1 MLKSLALQKDSA
13 ETLRMPD
20 QVLGARFTDQAAA
33 GLSSRAIPKA
43 ARLVLFGLPLAFS
56 VIVGSILAAAFR
68 TDGQLSFVEATLVAL
83 MALLSG
89 WEAFPTANALIGFN
103 TTPKSSHI
111 KAQSPLS
118 IAILATIRGENAH
131 DVIPGK
137 LNLLRALQQKSNHS
151 FAVHVLSD
159 SPSLVQVEDER
170 HLVRAASALSVF
182 YHHRPVNTDYKSGN
196 VRNWINGHGAAYDAF
211 IILDADSEL
220 NHNTALALANSL
232 AADSACGLIQT
243 VPAVLAGGTHWQ
255 GMQAVASRVYGGLQG
270 RGLSAW
276 MGDEANYFGHNA
288 IIRTKAFAACAGLP
302 HLEGRGLW
310 NGTIL
315 SHDFVEAA
323 LLRRAGWAVR
333 LLPAETGSFE
343 QAPADVISHL
353 RRDARW
359 CLGNFQHSRI
369 LGAAGLHPMSR
380 FHLLGGIFTYLSS
393 VVWLA
398 TLVLWATLDAA
409 QAGAGGNLATSAFLL
424 IAINLLLPRVLGT
437 LYVTARLPGTVFRW
451 RIAKTAI
458 IETLFSS
465 LFAPS
470 LMLQRVMIIGRILAN
485 RRITWAPH
493 EKANRNFMDYCVFHV
508 LELIAGLGLLAFLER
523 GLMTCW
529 FLPLAICLASTPALS
544 CFAAQPTKHGA
555 HENLN
560 EASSL

>member
-1 MLKSLALQKDSA
+1 MRKLLALQKDSA

-20 QVLGARFTDQAAA
+20 QVLGARFTDQAAP
-33 GLSSRAIPKA
+33 GFSGRAIPQV

-56 VIVGSILAAAFR
+56 IIVASILAAAFR
-68 TDGQLSFVEATLVAL
+68 TDGQLSLVEASLVAL

-103 TTPKSSHI
+103 TALKPLHIEVQSS
-111 KAQSPLS
+111 LT
-118 IAILATIRGENAH
+118 IAILATIRGENAL

-137 LNLLRALQQKSNHS
+137 LNLLRTLQHGSNHS
-151 FAVHVLSD
+151 FALHVLSD
-159 SPSLVQVEDER
+159 SPTLVQVEDER
-170 HLVRAASALSVF
+170 RLVRAAFPLPVF

-196 VRNWINGHGAAYDAF
+196 VRNWINRHGAVYDAF

-232 AADSACGLIQT
+232 AADPACGLIQT
-243 VPAVLAGGTHWQ
+243 VPAVLPGGTHWQ
-255 GMQAVASRVYGGLQG
+255 RMQAVASRVYGGLQG

-333 LLPAETGSFE
+333 LLATETGSFE

-353 RRDARW
+353 KRDVRW

-380 FHLLGGIFTYLSS
+380 FHLFGGIFTYLSS

-398 TLVLWATLDAA
+398 TIVLWALLENI
-409 QAGAGGNLATSAFLL
+409 QSFVGGNLAASAFAL
-424 IAINLLLPRVLGT
+424 IVANLLLPRILGV
-437 LYVTARLPGTVFRW
+437 LYVTRHKPSSKWAVV
-451 RIAKTAI
+451 KSAI
-458 IETLFSS
+458 TETLFSS

-470 LMLQRVMIIGRILAN
+470 MMLQRVKIIGSVLAN
-485 RRITWAPH
+485 RKLSWAPF
-493 EKANRNFMDYCVFHV
+493 EKTNRSLVDYCAFNGFEV
-508 LELIAGLGLLAFLER
+508 LSGLGLLALVER
-523 GLMTCW
+523 GFLTLW
-529 FLPLAICLASTPALS
+529 FLPLAVCLAFTPLLS
-544 CFAAQPTKHGA
+544 WFSARSVRSGA
-555 HENLN
+555 HGKLN
-560 EASSL
+560 KATSL